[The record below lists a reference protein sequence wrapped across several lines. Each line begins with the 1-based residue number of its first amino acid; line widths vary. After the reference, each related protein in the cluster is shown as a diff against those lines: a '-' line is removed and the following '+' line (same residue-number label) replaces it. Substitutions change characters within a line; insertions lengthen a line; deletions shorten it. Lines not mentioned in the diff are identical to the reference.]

1 MWMCHHNRL
10 QLQLNE
16 QRGTNLCYNLTELVD
31 LRLAME
37 KVRCENDRDNFRHAD
52 KICPLLES
60 NEDPYKACR
69 SVSALLESSEYNR
82 SFHDMTLPLVPGL
95 AETDVSARTEANV
108 ELAALRYLG
117 GIEKPN
123 RTDTASMHD
132 VMWFGIT
139 ERMDESMCLLSYMLR
154 KPFAT
159 IPRERVIEECKPSSY
174 WSSEDRAIVRQ
185 REGLDYAVH
194 RVANAIL
201 DVRLE
206 RMRRELYTRSDSNET
221 LPCV

>member
-1 MWMCHHNRL
+1 M
-10 QLQLNE
+10 QLN
-16 QRGTNLCYNLTELVD
+16 QQHGTKQCYNLTQLVD
-31 LRLAME
+31 LRLAIE
-37 KVRCENDRDNFRHAD
+37 KDRCENDRRNFRKAD
-52 KICPLLES
+52 QVCPILSS
-60 NEDPYKACR
+60 NRDPYKACR
-69 SVSALLESSEYNR
+69 SVSALLESPDYNQ
-82 SFHDMTLPLVPGL
+82 SFHDMTLPLIPEL
-95 AETDVSARTEANV
+95 ADTDIANRTETNV

-123 RTDTASMHD
+123 RTDTASVYD

-206 RMRRELYTRSDSNET
+206 RMKREIQARQENIKSQEC
-221 LPCV
+221 P